1 MLHVRS
7 TRHASAPTLEIF
19 DLRSSISVT
28 AVCGQ
33 SEVFLCGAECPVS
46 GHTAR
51 GGHDPEPGSDHT
63 GPLRSRE
70 E

>member
-7 TRHASAPTLEIF
+7 TRHASALTRKIF
-19 DLRSSISVT
+19 ASISVT

-33 SEVFLCGAECPVS
+33 SKVFLCGAECPVS

-51 GGHDPEPGSDHT
+51 GGHDPEPGSDQT